1 MTTRLAPFAVFLL
14 VLGFLI
20 WMSSRERNAS
30 TLNGSGLED
39 RPTPDGDVSGLQE
52 PEVGSAVPC
61 AVPLTWRIA
70 RVDDGF
76 GLSTAEARAALQK
89 GANLWEEALGRPLF
103 PNDPIGGFPIRF
115 VYDDRQARTQERGG
129 LQTELDEA
137 AEGLKARRAELDGM
151 RERHHRM
158 RSDHEHRLRDYRQ
171 RLAKHNATVRGWNES
186 GDAGEEVLA
195 EVRASGTELDLER
208 RELNSLRGEL
218 EDLERRS
225 LADEDRFEQAVA
237 EHKRRGRELEEAFPR
252 VSVESGR
259 YREALHMQSGRIV
272 SVTREIRI
280 YRYDGLKELPLVV
293 AHELGHAL
301 GLGHVAAPDALMSAQ
316 FDLASGS
323 GEALGIRPMD
333 VEALRSR
340 CPHL

>member
-1 MTTRLAPFAVFLL
+1 MTTRLAPFAAFLL
-14 VLGFLI
+14 VLGFLT

-30 TLNGSGLED
+30 TLNGSGLEE
-39 RPTPDGDVSGLQE
+39 RLTPDGDVSSLQE

-89 GANLWEEALGRPLF
+89 AANLWEEALGRRLF

-129 LQTELDEA
+129 LQELDEA
-137 AEGLKARRAELDGM
+137 AERLKARRAELDGM

-195 EVRASGTELDLER
+195 ELRASGTELESER
-208 RELNSLRGEL
+208 RELNSLRAEL

-225 LADEDRFEQAVA
+225 RVDRDRFEQAVA

-259 YREALHMQSGRIV
+259 YREVLQTRSGRIV

-316 FDLASGS
+316 FDLASRS
-323 GEALGIRPMD
+323 GDALGIRPMD
-333 VEALRSR
+333 LEALRSR

>member
-1 MTTRLAPFAVFLL
+1 MTSRLAPFAAFLL
-14 VLGFLI
+14 VLGFLA
-20 WMSSRERNAS
+20 WMSSGEQ
-30 TLNGSGLED
+30 NGSGVED
-39 RPTPDGDVSGLQE
+39 RPARDGDVSGLQE

-76 GLSTAEARAALQK
+76 GLSTAEARAALQQA
-89 GANLWEEALGRPLF
+89 ANLWEEAVGRRLF

-115 VYDDRQARTQERGG
+115 VYDDRQARTQERSG
-129 LQTELDEA
+129 LQKELDEA
-137 AEGLKARRAELDGM
+137 AEGLKARRAELDGT
-151 RERHHRM
+151 RERHLRM
-158 RSDHEHRLRDYRQ
+158 RSDQQHRLRDYRQ
-171 RLAKHNATVRGWNES
+171 RLARHNAAVRGWNES

-195 EVRASGTELDLER
+195 EFRASRRELESER
-208 RELNSLRGEL
+208 RELDSLGGEL
-218 EDLERRS
+218 EGLERRS
-225 LADEDRFEQAVA
+225 RVEEDRFEQAVA

-259 YREALHMQSGRIV
+259 YREAIHTQSGRKV

-280 YRYDGLKELPLVV
+280 YRYDGVKELPLVV

-301 GLGHVAAPDALMSAQ
+301 GLGHVAAPDAMMSAQ

-323 GEALGIRPMD
+323 AEALGIRPID